1 MFHYVVVCSFSFG
14 VSWIFCVFPLISN
27 HLQMFS
33 ATTASAR
40 KDKFTADTRATM
52 PMPVDLVRPIIYTFT
67 KQIFIII
74 CLIFTLNCQGRPIAM
89 AAWKVRQ
96 INEDTSKQKYVISIC
111 NKSKS
116 ATLHNLRRVLP
127 LRLLPMQARIWP
139 LKSSQGTVHL
149 LKDKLDK

>member
-1 MFHYVVVCSFSFG
+1 MS
-14 VSWIFCVFPLISN
+14 
-27 HLQMFS
+27 S

-40 KDKFTADTRATM
+40 KEKFTADTRATM

-96 INEDTSKQKYVISIC
+96 INEDTSEQKYAISIC

-127 LRLLPMQARIWP
+127 LRLLPMQARLWP
-139 LKSSQGTVHL
+139 LKSSQGTVPL
-149 LKDKLDK
+149 LDGMSSTV

>member
-14 VSWIFCVFPLISN
+14 VSWIFCVFLLISN

-74 CLIFTLNCQGRPIAM
+74 CLISTLNCQGRPIAM

-96 INEDTSKQKYVISIC
+96 INEDTSEQKYVISIIPPC
-111 NKSKS
+111 IISGEYCHCDYCRCKHGYGLSK
-116 ATLHNLRRVLP
+116 
-127 LRLLPMQARIWP
+127 
-139 LKSSQGTVHL
+139 VHRGQCL
-149 LKDKLDK
+149 F